1 MPSPTRVALAL
12 LLTSTALA
20 QPDPG
25 APPQAIDAWR
35 ARRFG
40 MFIHWGPVAL
50 TGREIGWSRGRP
62 TPIDEYDHLYQRFNP
77 TAFDADDWAAL
88 ADDAG
93 AHYVVLTT
101 KHHDGFCLW
110 PSDSTDYDI
119 ASSPFHRDPVAE
131 LAAAC
136 RAQGL
141 AFGAYYSVPDW
152 HHPDYPKGSPHGET
166 DKPDPQ
172 PDRYADYLR
181 NQVTELTTRYG
192 PLCTLWFD
200 MPREFGPDQGLPTVA
215 MLRKLQPDIVIN
227 DRAFTPDS
235 TTTTVGDYATP
246 EQRIGGFDRSR
257 PWESCITIG
266 TQWSWK
272 PDDTIKTVDECV
284 RTLLTAIGGDGNL
297 LLNVGPMPDGRIEP
311 RQADTLRALG
321 AWVHAHEQAIYDTRG
336 GPFKPGPWGAST
348 CREHTI
354 NLFAFRWPEDGALR
368 LPPIQ
373 PRVLRARLADG
384 RDVAFEQSDDALA
397 LTVPPSDRDP
407 IATMIALTLDSNAL
421 AITPLDVPRPAS
433 ASVAFA
439 KPATA
444 SNIFQNS
451 PQYAP
456 AKALDDDPETRWATD
471 AGTHSA
477 WLEIDLGAP
486 IQIGSIMIDEPAQYQ
501 RIRAFAIECERNGR
515 WTVIHEGSTIGPRWT
530 HTLAPVTSQRFRLRI
545 DHATEGPTIAEL
557 QLLAPNP

>member
-1 MPSPTRVALAL
+1 MPSLTRVALAL

-77 TAFDADDWAAL
+77 TSFDAAAWAAL

-93 AHYVVLTT
+93 ARYLVLTT

-166 DKPDPQ
+166 DKPDPH

-181 NQVTELTTRYG
+181 DQVTELATRYG
-192 PLCTLWFD
+192 HLCTLWFD

-257 PWESCITIG
+257 PWESCIT
-266 TQWSWK
+266 
-272 PDDTIKTVDECV
+272 
-284 RTLLTAIGGDGNL
+284 
-297 LLNVGPMPDGRIEP
+297 MGRSKG
-311 RQADTLRALG
+311 ADQPPSTSAPAPPGRHLRSALG
-321 AWVHAHEQAIYDTRG
+321 PRPRARHLRPRA
-336 GPFKPGPWGAST
+336 PFKPGPGLHLPRKHGQPLHLPLA
-348 CREHTI
+348 R
-354 NLFAFRWPEDGALR
+354 DGA
-368 LPPIQ
+368 PP
-373 PRVLRARLADG
+373 
-384 RDVAFEQSDDALA
+384 
-397 LTVPPSDRDP
+397 PPSSP
-407 IATMIALTLDSNAL
+407 AC
-421 AITPLDVPRPAS
+421 PRPA
-433 ASVAFA
+433 
-439 KPATA
+439 AT
-444 SNIFQNS
+444 SRS
-451 PQYAP
+451 
-456 AKALDDDPETRWATD
+456 
-471 AGTHSA
+471 
-477 WLEIDLGAP
+477 
-486 IQIGSIMIDEPAQYQ
+486 
-501 RIRAFAIECERNGR
+501 IRA
-515 WTVIHEGSTIGPRWT
+515 TTGSR
-530 HTLAPVTSQRFRLRI
+530 
-545 DHATEGPTIAEL
+545 
-557 QLLAPNP
+557 